1 MQPVVQRLLAQT
13 RKGPQLPTLAK
24 QTGLQ
29 SLVGSLLCSVPVYA
43 HMHMGRPEGK
53 SMRLTLSL
61 FTGLLPNTGFSLN
74 LPLLHLQAF
83 PLPRQH
89 WDYRRPSWRHFT
101 RVLGNQ

>member
-1 MQPVVQRLLAQT
+1 
-13 RKGPQLPTLAK
+13 
-24 QTGLQ
+24 
-29 SLVGSLLCSVPVYA
+29 
-43 HMHMGRPEGK
+43 
-53 SMRLTLSL
+53 MRLTLSL

-101 RVLGNQ
+101 RVLGIINPGFTANSSVSQLSPQALQTVCLSVSVSVSFQGFTM